1 VDAPAAVLEDPVI
14 RAAIEKLDGRVV
26 RVRRG

>member
-26 RVRRG
+26 RVRRR